1 MLKQIIYTLLFL
13 VAVTACKDDKID
25 DDVNRAK
32 QEKFLQQ
39 TVSGVYDGDV
49 ALFIFDEANHQM
61 AFTADR
67 KMWRIQTDAQDK
79 YVHCEL
85 AAAPAVQAE
94 NVVSVK
100 VKGVDV
106 SAGEMAALV
115 LKMENNKCWLWG
127 IETGIGF
134 LMQAD
139 E

>member
-1 MLKQIIYTLLFL
+1 MLKQIIYTLLFW
-13 VAVTACKDDKID
+13 VIVTACKDDKID
-25 DDVNRAK
+25 DDVNREK

-49 ALFIFDEANHQM
+49 ALFVFNEANHQR
-61 AFTADR
+61 AFTSDR

-85 AAAPAVQAE
+85 ATVPAISVE
-94 NVVSVK
+94 NEVSVK

-106 SAGEMAALV
+106 AAGEMNALV
-115 LKMENNKCWLWG
+115 LKIENNKCWLWV

-134 LMQAD
+134 LMQVD
-139 E
+139 D